1 MSKRDVLV
9 DKDLALL
16 GHNGF
21 SRLSFHHLADWGEL
35 IVVGSDIGPIPHF
48 SSTLGTES
56 GGVAVEIYAPKMGHT
71 FKNQLHHKL
80 SSLLTCRLHL
90 LLRKCKCKC
99 KLLLLAR

>member
-9 DKDLALL
+9 DEDLVLL

-21 SRLSFHHLADWGEL
+21 SSFEAGGV

-48 SSTLGTES
+48 SSTLGNES
-56 GGVAVEIYAPKMGHT
+56 GGVVVEIYPPKMGHT

-80 SSLLTCRLHL
+80 SSPPPPVAT
-90 LLRKCKCKC
+90 
-99 KLLLLAR
+99 